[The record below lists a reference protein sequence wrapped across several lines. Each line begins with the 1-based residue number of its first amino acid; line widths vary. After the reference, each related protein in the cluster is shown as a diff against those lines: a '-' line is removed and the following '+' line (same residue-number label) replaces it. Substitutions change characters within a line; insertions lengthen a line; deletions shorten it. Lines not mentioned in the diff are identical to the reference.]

1 MAGTAAGPGAGVGR
15 LRGQQLARRELAR
28 AMYHPSVLARIWH
41 DITHWFDSLLSTGPS
56 GNPGPWGLIL
66 LAVALA
72 AAVAAV
78 LYWLGPTRTNKRA
91 RSSPVLASVPRT
103 AQEFRVEADR
113 LAASGAYGA
122 AIVERVR
129 AIAQDL
135 ETRQILLRR
144 PARTA
149 RELATEAGTAFPAYA
164 AELAAVTRLFDDV
177 RYGGRAGSEAAY
189 RRARDLDV
197 ALAAAVRPPEPAEPV
212 PAGSLPAGRRP

>member
-1 MAGTAAGPGAGVGR
+1 MAGTAIGPGAGIGR

-41 DITHWFDSLLSTGPS
+41 DITRWFDSLLNTGPS
-56 GNPGPWGLIL
+56 GNPGWWGLIL

-72 AAVAAV
+72 AAAAVV
-78 LYWLGPTRTNKRA
+78 LYWLGPTRLNKRA
-91 RSSPVLASVPRT
+91 RSNPVLTSVPRT
-103 AQEFRVEADR
+103 AGELRVEADR
-113 LAASGAYGA
+113 LAAGGDYAP

-149 RELATEAGTAFPAYA
+149 RELAIEAGVAFPDHARELSA
-164 AELAAVTRLFDDV
+164 ATRLFDDV

-189 RRARDLDV
+189 RRIRDLDIE
-197 ALAAAVRPPEPAEPV
+197 LAAAVRTAEPS
-212 PAGSLPAGRRP
+212 GTLPAGGRP